1 MKRQSSKDS
10 SLRLRVF
17 ILAVAF
23 TFIGNIWLRYT
34 GLITHSGNFA
44 ESVPPIPAVAALL
57 LLVSINPFL
66 HRWLRPLALSDGEV
80 LTVYTMVAI
89 SVSMSSVGMIRYFL
103 PVLTAPFYFATPE
116 NEYHLFNRY
125 LPKWMAVQDRVAIW
139 ESYEGSIDGAV
150 PWGAWLLPL
159 AMWTLFFILFFWTM
173 LCMVVIFRRQWVE
186 HERLVFPVA
195 RFCAEI
201 AKTEE
206 TRWRVP
212 SFFMNR
218 LMWLGFGVTFFYN
231 LLNILHAF
239 FPSFPA
245 PGKYVDI
252 GRVFTD
258 RPWSAVR
265 PLAFQFR
272 PAVFG
277 LAYLMPLD
285 VNFSVWFFYLSFK
298 LVAVLASAFGWS
310 YPGFPFLF
318 EQASGA
324 YIGLA
329 IMLVWAARRHLL
341 NVLTC
346 AFRGGDKLDEDEPL
360 PYRVALFGG
369 IIGFAG
375 ICAWA
380 RAAGIATDAVLM
392 YFLLLLGTALVY
404 TRIRAEAGA
413 PMIWLFPWANNK
425 NVLLQVFGGRYFM
438 RDGSFR
444 TLSVMAS
451 LAFLARGYY
460 PQFMAYQMEGF
471 KLTEGTRVSA
481 RQVALAIMLALLI
494 GLAIGYWM
502 HLTTYYEYGA
512 NILEGGTPEWG
523 GTRGAGLIRQEYNR
537 LHGLLGST
545 GAPDVPRSIAIGFG
559 FVFALG
565 IAVLRRSI
573 LSFPLHPLGY
583 AMVTAYGDPLWGAF
597 LSAWIIKKSVI
608 RLGGIGL
615 YRRLIP
621 LFLGIT
627 LGHFFTAGI
636 LWGIL
641 GTMGEEV
648 FRGYGVWFG

>member
-1 MKRQSSKDS
+1 MKEEAHP
-10 SLRLRVF
+10 L
-17 ILAVAF
+17 
-23 TFIGNIWLRYT
+23 
-34 GLITHSGNFA
+34 SG
-44 ESVPPIPAVAALL
+44 
-57 LLVSINPFL
+57 
-66 HRWLRPLALSDGEV
+66 
-80 LTVYTMVAI
+80 
-89 SVSMSSVGMIRYFL
+89 VG
-103 PVLTAPFYFATPE
+103 
-116 NEYHLFNRY
+116 
-125 LPKWMAVQDRVAIW
+125 
-139 ESYEGSIDGAV
+139 
-150 PWGAWLLPL
+150 
-159 AMWTLFFILFFWTM
+159 
-173 LCMVVIFRRQWVE
+173 
-186 HERLVFPVA
+186 
-195 RFCAEI
+195 
-201 AKTEE
+201 
-206 TRWRVP
+206 
-212 SFFMNR
+212 
-218 LMWLGFGVTFFYN
+218 
-231 LLNILHAF
+231 
-239 FPSFPA
+239 
-245 PGKYVDI
+245 
-252 GRVFTD
+252 
-258 RPWSAVR
+258 
-265 PLAFQFR
+265 
-272 PAVFG
+272 
-277 LAYLMPLD
+277 
-285 VNFSVWFFYLSFK
+285 
-298 LVAVLASAFGWS
+298 
-310 YPGFPFLF
+310 
-318 EQASGA
+318 
-324 YIGLA
+324 
-329 IMLVWAARRHLL
+329 
-341 NVLTC
+341 
-346 AFRGGDKLDEDEPL
+346 GGH
-360 PYRVALFGG
+360 
-369 IIGFAG
+369 
-375 ICAWA
+375 
-380 RAAGIATDAVLM
+380 
-392 YFLLLLGTALVY
+392 

-460 PQFMAYQMEGF
+460 PQFMAYQLEGF

-494 GLAIGYWM
+494 GLVIGYWM

-523 GTRGAGLIRQEYNR
+523 GTRGAALIRQEYNR

-545 GAPDVPRSIAIGFG
+545 GAPDVPRSIAVGFG